1 MEKIGIIGA
10 MGSEVTLLQ
19 KRMADVKETAYAG
32 RVFYEGT
39 LGRKGYV
46 RLYLRAELEEGAW
59 VRVACSEDGGPF
71 RPVWASH
78 DSRAGTAVIPLLP
91 GRCDRFQIRISG
103 RGGCLPRSLEREFS
117 VGSER

>member
-39 LGRKGYV
+39 LGGQ
-46 RLYLRAELEEGAW
+46 LGDDRAAF
-59 VRVACSEDGGPF
+59 D
-71 RPVWASH
+71 
-78 DSRAGTAVIPLLP
+78 
-91 GRCDRFQIRISG
+91 
-103 RGGCLPRSLEREFS
+103 
-117 VGSER
+117 